1 MSDRYQLAREFE
13 IQKFEMEIMRSK
25 DLYAIQ
31 ELCVKLFAQTIMQ
44 RVTYEQLL
52 KETLPNLPGRK

>member
-52 KETLPNLPGRK
+52 KETLPNLPGRE